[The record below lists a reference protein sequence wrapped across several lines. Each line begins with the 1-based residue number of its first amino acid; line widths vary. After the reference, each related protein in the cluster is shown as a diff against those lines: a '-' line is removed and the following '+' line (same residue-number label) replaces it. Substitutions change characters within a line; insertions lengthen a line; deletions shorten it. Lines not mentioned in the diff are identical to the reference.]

1 MPYTLYFLERNL
13 LPMNQI
19 NIFENAFVEI
29 IHFEEVDM
37 ICTSGN
43 QDIVLPPD
51 EFSLRRPSLDF
62 LSALENAE
70 NK

>member
-1 MPYTLYFLERNL
+1 
-13 LPMNQI
+13 MNQI

-37 ICTSGN
+37 ICTSGK
-43 QDIVLPPD
+43 DIVLPPD

>member
-37 ICTSGN
+37 ICTSGI
-43 QDIVLPPD
+43 DLPWD
-51 EFSLRRPSLDF
+51 NFGLRRPSLDF
-62 LSALENAE
+62 LGALENVE
-70 NK
+70 NE

>member
-37 ICTSGN
+37 ICTS
-43 QDIVLPPD
+43 DPIDLPWD
-51 EFSLRRPSLDF
+51 NFGLRRPSLDF

>member
-37 ICTSGN
+37 ICTSGI
-43 QDIVLPPD
+43 DLPWD
-51 EFSLRRPSLDF
+51 NLGLRRPSLDF
-62 LSALENAE
+62 LGALENVE
-70 NK
+70 NE

>member
-37 ICTSGN
+37 ICTSGI
-43 QDIVLPPD
+43 DLPWD
-51 EFSLRRPSLDF
+51 NFDLRRPSLDF
-62 LSALENAE
+62 LGALENAE
-70 NK
+70 NE

>member
-13 LPMNQI
+13 PPMNQI

-37 ICTSGN
+37 ICTSIG
-43 QDIVLPPD
+43 LPED

-62 LSALENAE
+62 LGALENAE
-70 NK
+70 NE

>member
-1 MPYTLYFLERNL
+1 
-13 LPMNQI
+13 MNQI

-37 ICTSGN
+37 ICTSG
-43 QDIVLPPD
+43 IELPED

-62 LSALENAE
+62 LGALEYAE
-70 NK
+70 NE